1 MKKVFITDYVKNPD
15 IEKDVLGSDIEVF
28 CGEEEDEKKF
38 NSYIYSADAI
48 LVWHAKISEET
59 VKQLKNCRVIVKYGT
74 GYDNID
80 TEACK
85 KYGIPVCNTPDYG
98 VEEVCDTACAM
109 ILSSI
114 RQIFLYDYQAKYIN
128 EGWQT
133 HNSERIRRTS
143 DHCLGIIGMGR
154 MGTSVA
160 LRMKAFGMRIGFFDP
175 YLASGYEKAIGV
187 TRYETL
193 NELLEN
199 SSIVTIHTPLT
210 NETSGIIDEEFIEK
224 LNYGTILVNT
234 ARGKLIKNLDLIL
247 DGLKKEKISFV
258 GLDVLPD
265 EPPIESEKLIDYWKD
280 ESSIFSKR
288 ILINPH
294 SAYYSIKSWYEMRS
308 KAAQNTFNV
317 LCGGNPKN
325 KVV

>member
-1 MKKVFITDYVKNPD
+1 MKKVFITDYVKYPD
-15 IEKDVLGSDIEVF
+15 IEKDVFGSEIEVF

-38 NSYIYSADAI
+38 DSYIYSADAV

-59 VKQLKNCRVIVKYGT
+59 IKQLKNCKVIVKYGT

-114 RQIFLYDYQAKYIN
+114 RQIFLYDHQAKYIN
-128 EGWQT
+128 TGWQT
-133 HNSERIRRTS
+133 HNAEKVRRTS
-143 DHCLGIIGMGR
+143 DHSLGIIGMGR

-160 LRMKAFGMRIGFFDP
+160 LRMKAFGMQVGFFDP
-175 YLASGYEKAIGV
+175 YLPSGYEKAIGV
-187 TRYETL
+187 MRYETL
-193 NELLEN
+193 NEILKN

-210 NETSGIIDEEFIEK
+210 KETNGIIDDEFINS
-224 LNYGTILVNT
+224 LNEGTILVNT

-247 DGLKKEKISFV
+247 DGLEKGKISFV

-265 EPPIESEKLIDYWKD
+265 EPPNSSEKLIQHWKN
-280 ESSIFSKR
+280 EKSVHAKK

-294 SAYYSIKSWYEMRS
+294 SAYYSTKSWYEMRS
-308 KAAQNTFNV
+308 KAAKNTYNV
-317 LCGGNPKN
+317 LCGLEPINSVG
-325 KVV
+325 